1 MGISNTSKIK
11 AATVYYLLIPA
22 LLVSLLIISLQ
33 LIANAEERVEIN
45 SQLENSRDVI
55 SDEEILKQIDISKE
69 LIYDTSGIASHYAKR
84 FHKRRTANG
93 ERFNMYKFS
102 AAHRNLP
109 FGTILRVTNLG
120 TNKKVL
126 VRINDRGP
134 YVGKRILDLSYESA
148 KHIGDMGLPNVKIE
162 GFLDKKFLV
171 KDIKDTSQSYLY
183 AYSYDKELMC
193 IPETFVSITDT
204 LNNFNAAVKK
214 YANIDDPEAF
224 LFVHAGKKVRRQTK
238 KSDSIYYIGKINKNR
253 LTEFKEEVLLAGI

>member
-11 AATVYYLLIPA
+11 AASIYYFLIPA
-22 LLVSLLIISLQ
+22 VLVSLLIISLQ

-45 SQLENSRDVI
+45 STLEQSRDAI
-55 SDEEILKQIDISKE
+55 SEEDILKQIDISNE
-69 LIYDTSGIASHYAKR
+69 LLYDTSGIASHYASR

-109 FGTILRVTNLG
+109 FGTILRVTNIA

-134 YVGKRILDLSYESA
+134 YVGKRILDLSYQSA
-148 KHIGDMGLPNVKIE
+148 KYIGGMGLPKVKIE

-171 KDIKDTSQSYLY
+171 KDIKDTAQSYFY
-183 AYSYDKELMC
+183 AYSFDKELRC
-193 IPETFVSITDT
+193 IPENFVAVTDT
-204 LNNFNAAVKK
+204 LNNFNKAVKRFSEIK
-214 YANIDDPEAF
+214 DSDTY
-224 LFVHAGKKVRRQTK
+224 LFVHAGKKVKKQTR
-238 KSDSIYYIGKINKNR
+238 KSDSIYYIGKIDKSK
-253 LTEFKEEVLLAGI
+253 LAEFKDEIILAGI

>member
-1 MGISNTSKIK
+1 MGISKTSNIK

-45 SQLENSRDVI
+45 SQLEQSRDVV
-55 SDEEILKQIDISKE
+55 SDEEILKQIDISNE
-69 LIYDTSGIASHYAKR
+69 LLYDTSGIASYYAKR
-84 FHKRRTANG
+84 FHRRKTANG

-102 AAHRNLP
+102 AAHRKLP

-120 TNKKVL
+120 TDKKVL

-148 KHIGDMGLPNVKIE
+148 RYIGGIGLPKVKIE
-162 GFLDKKFLV
+162 GFIDKKFLV
-171 KDIKDTSQSYLY
+171 KDIKDSSQNYFY

-193 IPETFVSITDT
+193 IPESFVSITDT

-214 YANIDDPEAF
+214 YSANNDSDSF
-224 LFVHAGKKVRRQTK
+224 LFVHAGKKVRRQTS
-238 KSDSIYYIGKINKNR
+238 KSDSIYFIGKINKER
-253 LTEFKEEVLLAGI
+253 LASFKDDILLAGI